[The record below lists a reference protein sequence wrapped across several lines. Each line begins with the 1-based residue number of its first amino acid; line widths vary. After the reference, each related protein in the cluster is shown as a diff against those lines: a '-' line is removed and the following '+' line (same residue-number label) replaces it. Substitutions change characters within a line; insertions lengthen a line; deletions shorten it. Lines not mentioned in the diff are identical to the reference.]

1 MRIRGQLRRVLG
13 AGVMCSHSQ
22 RPARSCL
29 PMAPLTKV
37 FSRQMARI
45 RCPLSKRW
53 AKNSFLMCPLWSG
66 VDVGLGTANSGSGND
81 TLTVNI
87 RKGDITSAVLATKSQ
102 LVTDGFD
109 GLLHFDFPSSLAVT
123 PGDLYVLEVK
133 ATVATFAWKSNSGGY
148 ADGRGIISGSPSAGL
163 DFQFQTFTHAAV
175 PVPGMS
181 GPTLG
186 ALAALLV
193 GAFVVVSLRRRRA
206 TAP

>member
-66 VDVGLGTANSGSGND
+66 VDVGLGTANSPSALLTPSVYNLHAQFWCAGSGFC
-81 TLTVNI
+81 
-87 RKGDITSAVLATKSQ
+87 SA
-102 LVTDGFD
+102 
-109 GLLHFDFPSSLAVT
+109 
-123 PGDLYVLEVK
+123 K
-133 ATVATFAWKSNSGGY
+133 A
-148 ADGRGIISGSPSAGL
+148 GR
-163 DFQFQTFTHAAV
+163 FYTTAAK
-175 PVPGMS
+175 
-181 GPTLG
+181 
-186 ALAALLV
+186 AA
-193 GAFVVVSLRRRRA
+193 RR
-206 TAP
+206 